1 MKEKILPISLLRA
14 NQGVSKASFPK
25 RSPETAM
32 LSASFE
38 CTQAHPLPFNTTL
51 YVLQKSNRMWCHTF
65 HAYFRYW
72 PCAKGESFIPVYAA
86 TSGKGIKRTVSCTL
100 IVWHSHSPPDTQLHT
115 LTSTLT
121 SRHSPSSP
129 RAHLHTL
136 TSRHSHL
143 LAIYMW
149 VSWGECP
156 EVSVNQSGGECE

>member
-86 TSGKGIKRTVSCTL
+86 TSGNGIKRTVSCTL

-115 LTSTLT
+115 LISTLT
-121 SRHSPSSP
+121 SMQTLTLISARSPP
-129 RAHLHTL
+129 HTHFQTL
-136 TSRHSHL
+136 TSTS
-143 LAIYMW
+143 YMW